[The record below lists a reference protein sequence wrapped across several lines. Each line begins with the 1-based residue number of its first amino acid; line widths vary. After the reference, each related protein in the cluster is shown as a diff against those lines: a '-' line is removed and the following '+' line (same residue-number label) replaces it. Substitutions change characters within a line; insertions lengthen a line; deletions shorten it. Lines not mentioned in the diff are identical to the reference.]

1 MKQQIKRSR
10 KNTSGF
16 TLVELTVAMFVL
28 TVGVLGGM
36 IMIVLGMTRDN
47 TNRMD
52 TTATNAA
59 QAVLEAISAVPAN
72 VDVNL
77 QLTDCANVTSS
88 VTTAGATG
96 NGTGATLNPNGNGDV
111 DFTQATVAN
120 YAISYTVCNANGQ
133 RTAYDVRWHITTLP
147 NGAKLVVV
155 AAGHPTSYNRSHAM
169 AYIAPVSLRTIV
181 GM

>member
-1 MKQQIKRSR
+1 MKQQNKRSR
-10 KNTSGF
+10 KNPSGF

-72 VDVNL
+72 IDTIL
-77 QLTDCANVTSS
+77 QVTDCANVTSS

-96 NGTGATLNPNGNGDV
+96 GGTGAALNANGNGEV
-111 DFTQATVAN
+111 DFTQAAVAN
-120 YAISYTVCNANGQ
+120 YQINYTVCNTNGQ

-147 NGAKLVVV
+147 TGAKLVTV

>member
-1 MKQQIKRSR
+1 MKQQNKRSR

-47 TNRMD
+47 TNRLD

-72 VDVNL
+72 
-77 QLTDCANVTSS
+77 TD
-88 VTTAGATG
+88 
-96 NGTGATLNPNGNGDV
+96 
-111 DFTQATVAN
+111 
-120 YAISYTVCNANGQ
+120 
-133 RTAYDVRWHITTLP
+133 
-147 NGAKLVVV
+147 
-155 AAGHPTSYNRSHAM
+155 
-169 AYIAPVSLRTIV
+169 TI
-181 GM
+181 

>member
-1 MKQQIKRSR
+1 MKQQNKRLR
-10 KNTSGF
+10 RNTSGF

-72 VDVNL
+72 TDTIL
-77 QLTDCANVTSS
+77 QVTDCANVTSF
-88 VTTAGATG
+88 VTTAGGTG
-96 NGTGATLNPNGNGDV
+96 NGTGAGLNPNGSGDV
-111 DFTQATVAN
+111 DFSQAAVAN
-120 YAISYTVCNANGQ
+120 YQINYTVCNTNGQ

-147 NGAKLVVV
+147 TGAKLVVV

>member
-1 MKQQIKRSR
+1 MKQQNKRSR
-10 KNTSGF
+10 KNARGF

-28 TVGVLGGM
+28 AVGVLGGM
-36 IMIVLGMTRDN
+36 IMILLGMTRDN

-72 VDVNL
+72 IDATL
-77 QLTDCANVTSS
+77 PLTDCANNSFS

-96 NGTGATLNPNGNGDV
+96 AGNGATLNSNGNGEI
-111 DFTQATVAN
+111 DFTHAAVTN
-120 YAISYTVCNANGQ
+120 YQINYTVCNSNGLQ
-133 RTAYDVRWHITTLP
+133 TAYDVRWHITTLP
-147 NGAKLVVV
+147 NGAKLVTV
-155 AAGHPTSYNRSHAM
+155 AAGHPTSYNQSHAI